1 MAINAPG
8 QTFVSKGF
16 KYVLDYGPK
25 GNLRPYTVGPI
36 KTAAKTR
43 NPYIIGSAILTVAV
57 LVVGIGTWH
66 YIRKKKTQPQL
77 EKKN

>member
-8 QTFVSKGF
+8 ETFVSKGV
-16 KYVLDYGPK
+16 KYMLDYGPK

-43 NPYIIGSAILTVAV
+43 NPYIIGGTILAVTV
-57 LVVGIGTWH
+57 LVIGLGTW
-66 YIRKKKTQPQL
+66 YYLKRSKT
-77 EKKN
+77 